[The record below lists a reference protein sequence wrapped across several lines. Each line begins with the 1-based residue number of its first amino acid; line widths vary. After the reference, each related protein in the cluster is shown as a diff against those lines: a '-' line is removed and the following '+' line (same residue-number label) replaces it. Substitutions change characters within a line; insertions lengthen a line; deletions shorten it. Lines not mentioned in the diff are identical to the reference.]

1 MIQLPCILLC
11 NLPLFYNT
19 PADIVVAVIIPGDF
33 QHFLYHGADA
43 YDGIREHFIIFL
55 QRLSQV
61 PVDIA
66 VEHGLKGFRVAESLG
81 CIGTPYAEMYI
92 PYVLPFLFP
101 DGKVQDVFI
110 QGIQLCIEQKLV
122 QIVKIPVHTGG

>member
-1 MIQLPCILLC
+1 
-11 NLPLFYNT
+11 
-19 PADIVVAVIIPGDF
+19 
-33 QHFLYHGADA
+33 
-43 YDGIREHFIIFL
+43 
-55 QRLSQV
+55 
-61 PVDIA
+61 
-66 VEHGLKGFRVAESLG
+66 
-81 CIGTPYAEMYI
+81 MYI